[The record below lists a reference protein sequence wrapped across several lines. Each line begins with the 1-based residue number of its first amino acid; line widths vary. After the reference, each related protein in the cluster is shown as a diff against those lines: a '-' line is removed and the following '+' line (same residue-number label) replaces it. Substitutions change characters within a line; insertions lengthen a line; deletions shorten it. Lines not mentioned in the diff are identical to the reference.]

1 MGGKQGPDTDGPGTL
16 SSRSISNVDIYFG
29 IKLREICD
37 GNVTAA
43 SLVLELLL
51 CFFFFFFSHKD
62 GRVSKYDKKYDD
74 LVYSMSIFSGME
86 CRSVCTWVYFYTY
99 DITRLHRYTESIRV
113 HLILHRIA
121 QTRKSH

>member
-29 IKLREICD
+29 MELREICD
-37 GNVTAA
+37 GNVMAA

-51 CFFFFFFSHKD
+51 CFFFSHKD

-74 LVYSMSIFSGME
+74 LVYFMSIFFGME
-86 CRSVCTWVYFYTY
+86 SRSVCAWVYFYTY
-99 DITRLHRYTESIRV
+99 DIARLHRYTENIRLN
-113 HLILHRIA
+113 LILHRSA